1 MKIGIVGAGAIG
13 LTFAAALARTNEVV
27 VLARRPELAE
37 LLARDGITIERADRN
52 ANAKSNEKANE
63 NSDTGEIER
72 VRVEASGDPRAL
84 ADRDALIVAVK
95 AYATADALAPLR
107 AVLPPHT
114 LVASVQNGLGN
125 VEAARTALPEARIVA
140 GSTTQGAIRIAD
152 GRVRPMNSGTTLFA
166 RAPSGTPIGPG
177 AAVGRTSAPTSD
189 DLAAAFVAAGLDAR
203 VVDDVDAILWRKLVV
218 NAAINPACALAARPN
233 GAVVD
238 DPDLE
243 ALARALA
250 AEASAVA
257 RAEGVAIDR
266 PWEAVAEAARA
277 SAANRNSML
286 QDLEAGRPTEI
297 EAISGEIARRAAT
310 RGIAVPV
317 TETVLRLV
325 RGRERSTA
333 EHRSKG
339 PS

>member
-13 LTFAAALARTNEVV
+13 LTFAAALARTNDVV

-37 LLARDGITIERADRN
+37 LLARDGIAIEHAGRN
-52 ANAKSNEKANE
+52 AGA
-63 NSDTGEIER
+63 NSDTVEIEH
-72 VRVEASGDPRAL
+72 VRVAASAHPHAL
-84 ADRDALIVAVK
+84 ADRDAVIVAVK
-95 AYATADALAPLR
+95 AYATAEAVSPLR
-107 AVLPPHT
+107 GILPAYT

-125 VEAARTALPEARIVA
+125 VEAARAVLSGARIVA

-152 GRVRPMNSGTTLFA
+152 GRVRPMNAGTTLFA
-166 RAPSGTPIGPG
+166 RARSAPPIDAG
-177 AAVGRTSAPTSD
+177 AAGVRTSAATSD
-189 DLAAAFVAAGLDAR
+189 ELAAAFRAAGLDAR

-218 NAAINPACALAARPN
+218 NAAINPVCALAARPN
-233 GAVVD
+233 GAVVT

-250 AEASAVA
+250 AEAAAVA
-257 RAEGVAIDR
+257 RAEGAEPGE
-266 PWEAVAEAARA
+266 PWSAVEAAART

-286 QDLEAGRPTEI
+286 QDLEAGRRTEI

-310 RGIAVPV
+310 HGIAVPV

-333 EHRSKG
+333 EPRSKG
-339 PS
+339 TP

>member
-13 LTFAAALARTNEVV
+13 LTFAAALAPTNDVV

-37 LLARDGITIERADRN
+37 LLARDGIAVERARTN
-52 ANAKSNEKANE
+52 ADADELE
-63 NSDTGEIER
+63 H
-72 VRVEASGDPRAL
+72 VRVEASADPRAL
-84 ADRDALIVAVK
+84 AGRDALIVAVK
-95 AYATADALAPLR
+95 AYSTAEALAPLR
-107 AVLPPHT
+107 GVVPAQT

-125 VEAARTALPEARIVA
+125 VEAARAELPQARIVA

-152 GRVRPMNSGTTLFA
+152 GRVRPMNAGTTLFA
-166 RAPSGTPIGPG
+166 RAGS
-177 AAVGRTSAPTSD
+177 VSPTSE
-189 DLAAAFVAAGLDAR
+189 DLAVAFVAAGLDAR

-257 RAEGVAIDR
+257 RAEGVEIAD
-266 PWEAVAEAARA
+266 PWQAVAGAARA

-297 EAISGEIARRAAT
+297 ESISGEIARRAAT